1 MKTHIHQYMPSVL
14 FLALCSIFSPYARAD
29 KTGNND
35 TVSGQLETIQIRGR
49 QNAPRALGR
58 ERIRRE
64 QLDREMVQDIRDIVR
79 YDPGISV
86 AEGGRAGS
94 NGFSIRGVDKDRVAI
109 VVDGLDQGESRSSSA
124 FQELFGAYGNFNAN
138 RNAAEVEHMSEVTIS
153 KGADSIT
160 AGSGA
165 LGGAVI
171 YRTKS
176 PRDYVD
182 EEKPYYVGM
191 KTGYLSRSEQW
202 LGSITAAG
210 RLGRFDALVVG
221 TVRTGHETK
230 NHNPG
235 KDLNLKFN
243 DSYNFGYQT
252 YKGVTRGVPDPQNT
266 EDHSELF
273 RLGYHFNGS
282 NYLSGIYEATRQ
294 DRETDEL
301 SNLFETYSNTS
312 YRYRR
317 DVAYRKRVGLEYE
330 NRLEQGPWD
339 KLTVNLDRQKIRM
352 TTMTWDIP
360 TASRIEQIG
369 RGAQNYFIRRS
380 LNYDTD
386 QFKITADKHLDFGSN
401 VSWDMAYGIGAA
413 RKRNTNDN
421 TSYWTYVFY
430 PDRLASD
437 REKREF
443 LVSTQSNN
451 YNLYWNNTLRFN
463 EQVKLN
469 LGVRYDR
476 TKMHTLDRDSFNP
489 HVKGQLEAK
498 GLWNQQA
505 RFSAPSYVAALD
517 WNITPS
523 VTLQG
528 KYSTGFRAPTT
539 DEMWFY
545 FPNTL
550 FYVEPNPALK
560 AERAKNFELGVD
572 VHGNWGNVRLSGYRT
587 QYKDFIDFVH
597 RGYKEISTWNYNTQ
611 TLSHREYANVYQ
623 NINRSHATIKGLEL
637 KARWNLDS
645 IGLPEGMY
653 TTLAASYTKG
663 VADGHVPINAIQ
675 PFNGVIGLGYR
686 QPDDRWGLD
695 LNISYF
701 ARKNPKDTTASYDDT
716 GRVFPF
722 ARHSRNIWL
731 VDLTGQ
737 YQLRKHLTIRG
748 GVYNLFNR
756 HYYSW
761 ETLRNIREFGTVNR
775 VDNCTD
781 SRGIAHHNGC
791 AHAGIERFS
800 APGRN
805 FSIILEAKF

>member
-1 MKTHIHQYMPSVL
+1 MKTHIHQHRPSIL
-14 FLALCSIFSPYARAD
+14 FLALCSIFSAPIWAAGETD
-29 KTGNND
+29 DAG
-35 TVSGQLETIQIRGR
+35 SAQLETIEIQGR
-49 QNAPRALGR
+49 RHAPRQLGR

-64 QLDREMVQDIRDIVR
+64 QLDKEMVQDIRDMVR

-124 FQELFGAYGNFNAN
+124 FQELFGAYGNFNTN
-138 RNAAEVEHMSEVTIS
+138 RNAAELEHMSEVTIS

-182 EEKPYYVGM
+182 EDKPYHVGM

-202 LGSITAAG
+202 LASITAAG
-210 RLGRFDALVVG
+210 RLGGFDALVVG
-221 TVRTGHETK
+221 TVRNGHETK
-230 NHNPG
+230 NHSKAENI
-235 KDLNLKFN
+235 NLRFN
-243 DSYNFGYQT
+243 NNYRFGYTT
-252 YKGVTRGVPDPQNT
+252 YSGVARGTPDPQNT
-266 EDHSELF
+266 EDHADLF
-273 RLGYHFNGS
+273 RLGYHFNDS
-282 NYLSGIYEATRQ
+282 NYLSGIYETTRQ

-301 SNLFETYSNTS
+301 SNLFGTYDSTS

-317 DVAYRKRVGLEYE
+317 DVAYRRRVGLEYE
-330 NRLEQGPWD
+330 NLLEWGPWN
-339 KLTVNLDRQKIRM
+339 KLTVSLDRQKIRM
-352 TTMTWDIP
+352 TTLTWDIP
-360 TASRIEQIG
+360 KQDYIQRMG
-369 RGAQNYFIRRS
+369 RNAENYFIRRS

-386 QFKITADKHLDFGSN
+386 QFKVAAEKHFDFGKSLT
-401 VSWDMAYGIGAA
+401 WDMAYGVGGS
-413 RKRNTNDN
+413 RKRNTNSN

-437 REKREF
+437 RDEKEF

-451 YNLYWNNTLRFN
+451 TNLYWNNTLRFSDR
-463 EQVKLN
+463 VKLN

-476 TKMHTLDRDSFNP
+476 IKMHTLDTESFNP
-489 HVKGQLEAK
+489 DVKGQLEAK

-505 RFSAPSYVAALD
+505 RFSSPSYVAALD
-517 WNITPS
+517 WNISPS

-550 FYVEPNPALK
+550 FYVEPNPNLK
-560 AERAKNFELGVD
+560 AERSKNVELGID
-572 VHGNWGNVRLSGYRT
+572 VHGNWGHVRLSGYRT
-587 QYKDFIDFVH
+587 RYTDFIDFVN
-597 RGYKEISTWNYNTQ
+597 RGYKEVMTWDYTRK
-611 TLSHREYANVYQ
+611 TLSNREYADVYQ
-623 NINRSHATIKGLEL
+623 NVNRSQAEIKGLEL

-645 IGLPEGMY
+645 IGLPAGMY
-653 TTLAASYTKG
+653 TTLAANYTKG
-663 VADGHVPINAIQ
+663 EADGNIPINAIQ
-675 PFNGVIGLGYR
+675 PFNGVIGIGYQ
-686 QPDDRWGLD
+686 QPDNRWGVD
-695 LNISYF
+695 LNVSYF
-701 ARKNPKDTTASYDDT
+701 ARKKPEDTVASYDNT
-716 GRVFPF
+716 GRVFPY
-722 ARHSRNIWL
+722 ARHSSNIWL
-731 VDLTGQ
+731 VDLTAR
-737 YQLRKHLTIRG
+737 YQFRKHVTISAG
-748 GVYNLFNR
+748 IYNLFNR
-756 HYYSW
+756 HYYTW
-761 ETLRNIREFGTVNR
+761 ETLRSIREFGTVNR

-781 SRGIAHHNGC
+781 RSGVAHHDGC
-791 AHAGIERFS
+791 AHAGLERFS

-805 FSIILEAKF
+805 FGLIIEAKF